1 LWSKMKKTDETR
13 QKLISELAKLRQQ
26 IIKLE
31 KSETENKRAAQAL
44 RESEEKFRSI
54 AESSPNMIFINSKG
68 RVVYANKKCE
78 ETVGYKRKEFY
89 SPDFDFFTLIASES
103 MNLIKESYGKHQKG
117 EEILPY
123 EYTLI
128 TKKGKRLEA
137 IITTKLI
144 DYGRE
149 RAILGIVTDITE
161 RKRMEKKLE
170 ESEENYRQLAGSI
183 LDVFF
188 EMDKNLRYTYWN
200 KASEKLTG
208 IPAKDAIGKSL
219 YEIFPDVKGTKAE
232 KKYKE
237 VLKTQK
243 PTTFINRFRLGD
255 DIYFFEISA
264 YPSQRGLSVFVK
276 DITERKKA
284 EEELRESREE
294 YISVTNLT
302 GDIIVKLDKEGKWT
316 FLNDGACKFW
326 GEPREKLLGVN
337 FADYLHSED
346 NKKTNS
352 AVQKMIRTKQIVG
365 RLINRQKTPK
375 GWRTVEWNATPI
387 FDKKGKYAGMQATGR
402 DITEQKKAEQTLK
415 ESEERYRDLVE
426 KADMAIVIEDKKGN
440 FKYFNKKFAELFG
453 YSEAEMKKKSIRTLV
468 YPEDARWVIEFHEA
482 RLRGGNIPSR
492 YELRGVRK
500 DGSTIHLEVD
510 VGELKEGKSIIGT
523 RSYIW
528 DITERKMAEKEL
540 RQSEEKFR
548 SVVVNSS
555 DAIIS
560 ADAQGKIIFW
570 NPAAKNM
577 FGYSSEEAIGKPYEI
592 ILPERFHPIFKK
604 SLKQIVLWKRLGIIE
619 NRTEMIGLRKD
630 GREFPMEVSLS
641 SWLTKEGIFFSSSIR
656 DITEDKKA
664 KEKLKRE
671 YAELKNS
678 VKVKAKGN

>member
-1 LWSKMKKTDETR
+1 MKKKDETR
-13 QKLISELAKLRQQ
+13 EKLISELAKLRQH

-54 AESSPNMIFINSKG
+54 AEYSPNMIFINSKG

-78 ETVGYKRKEFY
+78 EAIGYKRKEFY
-89 SPDFDFFTLIASES
+89 SPNFDFFSLIAPES
-103 MNLIKESYGKHQKG
+103 MDLVKESYGKHQEG

-123 EYTLI
+123 EYTLV

-144 DYGRE
+144 DYGGKK
-149 RAILGIVTDITE
+149 AILGIVTDITD
-161 RKRMEKKLE
+161 RTRMEKKLE
-170 ESEENYRQLAGSI
+170 KSEENYRQLAGSI

-188 EMDKNLRYTYWN
+188 EMDKNLKYTYWN

-208 IPAKDAIGKSL
+208 ISAKDAIGKSL

-232 KKYKE
+232 KKYIE
-237 VLKTQK
+237 VLKTKK
-243 PTTFINRFRLGD
+243 PATFVNRYKLGD

-276 DITERKKA
+276 DITE
-284 EEELRESREE
+284 S
-294 YISVTNLT
+294 
-302 GDIIVKLDKEGKWT
+302 
-316 FLNDGACKFW
+316 
-326 GEPREKLLGVN
+326 
-337 FADYLHSED
+337 
-346 NKKTNS
+346 
-352 AVQKMIRTKQIVG
+352 
-365 RLINRQKTPK
+365 
-375 GWRTVEWNATPI
+375 
-387 FDKKGKYAGMQATGR
+387 
-402 DITEQKKAEQTLK
+402 KKAEQALK

-426 KADMAIVIEDKKGN
+426 KADIAIVIDDKEGN

-453 YSEAEMKKKSIRTLV
+453 YSEGEMKKKSVQTLIH
-468 YPEDARWVIEFHEA
+468 PEDARWVMEFHEA
-482 RLRGGNIPSR
+482 RLHGGNIPSR
-492 YELRGVRK
+492 YEFRGVRK
-500 DGSTIHLEVD
+500 DGSTIHLEID
-510 VGELKEGKSIIGT
+510 VVELKEGKSIIGT

-560 ADAQGKIIFW
+560 ADVQGKIIFW
-570 NPAAKNM
+570 NPTAKNM
-577 FGYSSEEAIGKPYEI
+577 FGYSSEEAVGKPYEI
-592 ILPERFHPIFKK
+592 ILPKRSHPLFKK
-604 SLKQIVLWKRLGIIE
+604 NLKQLVLWKRLGIIE
-619 NRTEMIGLRKD
+619 NRTEMTGLRKD

-664 KEKLKRE
+664 KEKIKRE

-678 VKVKAKGN
+678 ARVNTKGN

>member
-1 LWSKMKKTDETR
+1 MKKKDETR
-13 QKLISELAKLRQQ
+13 EKLITELSKLRLH

-31 KSETENKRAAQAL
+31 KSETENKRAAKAL
-44 RESEEKFRSI
+44 QESEQKFRSI
-54 AESSPNMIFINSKG
+54 AECSPNMIFINRKG

-78 ETVGYKRKEFY
+78 EILGYRRKEFY
-89 SPDFDFFTLIASES
+89 SPDFDFFTLIA
-103 MNLIKESYGKHQKG
+103 KESQNLVKTRYQKHLKG
-117 EEILPY
+117 EEVLPY

-128 TKKGKRLEA
+128 TKKGKRIEA

-144 DYGRE
+144 DYGGE

-161 RKRMEKKLE
+161 RKRIEKELE

-188 EMDKNLRYTYWN
+188 EMDKDLRYTYWN

-208 IPAKDAIGKSL
+208 ISAKSAIGKSL
-219 YEIFPDVKGTKAE
+219 YEIFPDVKGTKVE
-232 KKYKE
+232 EKYKE
-237 VLKTQK
+237 VLRTQNPANFVNK
-243 PTTFINRFRLGD
+243 HKLGD
-255 DIYFFEISA
+255 DNYFFEISA
-264 YPSQRGLSVFVK
+264 YPSKRGLSVFVK

-284 EEELRESREE
+284 EEELRKSREE

-302 GDIIVKLDKEGKWT
+302 GDIIVKINEEGRWT

-326 GEPREKLLGVN
+326 GKPREKLLGVN
-337 FADYLHSED
+337 FADYLHPD
-346 NKKTNS
+346 NAKKTDS
-352 AVQKMIRTKQIVG
+352 AIQKMIKTKQIVN
-365 RLINRQKTPK
+365 RVINRQKTPK

-387 FDKKGKYAGMQATGR
+387 FNKKGKYAGMQATGR
-402 DITEQKKAEQTLK
+402 DITEHKRAEEALK

-426 KADMAIVIEDKKGN
+426 KADIAIMIDDSKGN

-453 YSEAEMKKKSIRTLV
+453 YSEGEMEKKSILALIH
-468 YPEDARWVIEFHEA
+468 PEDARWVMEFHDA

-492 YELRGVRK
+492 YEFRGVRK
-500 DGSTIHLEVD
+500 DGSTIYLEIDIV
-510 VGELKEGKSIIGT
+510 ELKEGKSIIGT

-528 DITERKMAEKEL
+528 DITDRKMAEKEL
-540 RQSEEKFR
+540 RESEEKFR

-555 DAIIS
+555 NAIIS
-560 ADAQGKIIFW
+560 ADSKGNVVFW
-570 NPAAKNM
+570 NPAAKNV

-604 SLKQIVLWKRLGIIE
+604 NFKQIVLWKRLGIIE
-619 NRTEMIGLRKD
+619 NRTEMIGLRKG

-656 DITEDKKA
+656 DITEEKKA
-664 KEKLKRE
+664 TDKLKKE

-678 VKVKAKGN
+678 TRVNTKGN